1 MSDIQGGHVYPPAL
15 VRGDR
20 REPLPGI
27 PGRNVDPPALVHGE
41 ASQDCSGVETG
52 RYLI

>member
-1 MSDIQGGHVYPPAL
+1 MSDIQGGPVYPPAL